1 MEKMKITAYGDEK
14 FSSKIG
20 EITVQIAPKD
30 YEGKKSVK
38 YDPGK
43 QQGQNKQSPV
53 FIGYNS
59 EEFTV
64 DVMIDCTG
72 AIEGT
77 KEKDTVKG
85 KIAELEN
92 LVYKYNGD
100 AHQANF
106 VELAWGTL
114 LFKGRLKEMKSTYG
128 LFSPDGQPLR
138 AKVTLA
144 FIEFVNRAEADKL
157 GNRQSP
163 DMSHVVT
170 LRDGDTIAAL
180 CARIYGDSC
189 LADEVAGVN
198 GLGGFRNVK
207 PGTVLLF
214 PHLLK
219 NG

>member
-1 MEKMKITAYGDEK
+1 MEKMKITAYKDRK
-14 FSSKIG
+14 FNSKLG
-20 EITVQIAPKD
+20 EIIVQIAPKD
-30 YEGKKSVK
+30 YENKKRVRYASGKH
-38 YDPGK
+38 
-43 QQGQNKQSPV
+43 QGQNKQSPV

-77 KEKDTVKG
+77 KENDTVKG
-85 KIAELEN
+85 KIAQLEN

-100 AHQANF
+100 VHQANF
-106 VELAWGTL
+106 IELAWGTL

-128 LFSPDGQPLR
+128 LFAPDGQPLR
-138 AKVTLA
+138 AKVTLV
-144 FIEFVNRAEADKL
+144 FIEFVNRAEANKL

-198 GLGGFRNVK
+198 GLSGFRNVK